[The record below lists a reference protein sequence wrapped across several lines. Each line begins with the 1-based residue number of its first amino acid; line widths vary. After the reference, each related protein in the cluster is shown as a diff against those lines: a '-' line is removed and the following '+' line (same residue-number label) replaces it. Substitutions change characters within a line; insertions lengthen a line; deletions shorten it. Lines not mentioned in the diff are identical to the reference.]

1 MRDLRKLE
9 VLEQGMHI
17 ADLIYDITESFP
29 KTETYGITQQMQ
41 RCAVSIPSNIAE
53 GCSRDSERE
62 FSRFIQIALGSS
74 FELETQLLIAK
85 KRKYFNDDSIFYLLE
100 IIQKR
105 LNALNNKLK
114 AKSQLPKTNSQ
125 RPIAKSK

>member
-1 MRDLRKLE
+1 MRDFRKLE
-9 VLEQGMHI
+9 VWEQGI
-17 ADLIYDITESFP
+17 KLADLIYSITESFP
-29 KTETYGITQQMQ
+29 KSETYGITQQMQ

-85 KRKYFNDDSIFYLLE
+85 KRNYFTDGTAIFELLE
-100 IIQKR
+100 TIQKR

-114 AKSQLPKTNSQ
+114 KN
-125 RPIAKSK
+125 